1 MRIGIL
7 ALQGAFAEHKI
18 MLESLGATCFEIRQ
32 IKDLDSGPPD
42 GLVLP
47 GGESTVME
55 KLLRDSG
62 LFSPIRGMLEKGLP
76 VLVTCAGLIL
86 LAREKEDK
94 TPPCFGTLP
103 VTVRRNAYGRQ
114 LGSFQEMA
122 SFQGIGPFPMTF
134 IRAPL
139 IVSAGETEV
148 LAMTC
153 QMDKP
158 GGILREYPAA
168 VRYRNQLAM
177 SFHPELSGNPAVHS
191 YFLRMAENAAFP
203 SEGKPV

>member
-76 VLVTCAGLIL
+76 VLATCAGLIL

-94 TPPCFGTLP
+94 TPPCSARFLL
-103 VTVRRNAYGRQ
+103 R
-114 LGSFQEMA
+114 
-122 SFQGIGPFPMTF
+122 
-134 IRAPL
+134 
-139 IVSAGETEV
+139 SAGMRT
-148 LAMTC
+148 
-153 QMDKP
+153 
-158 GGILREYPAA
+158 GGSWEAFRKWHLFRE
-168 VRYRNQLAM
+168 
-177 SFHPELSGNPAVHS
+177 SG
-191 YFLRMAENAAFP
+191 LFP
-203 SEGKPV
+203 